1 MKNFLKI
8 SIVLI
13 LVLVTDLVTK
23 HFLSN
28 IEYLNIIPNVISFA
42 TNNGNDGVAFGLF
55 SGERV
60 WIILISSILIAALL
74 IFNHFVKN
82 KNTFY
87 CFGFGFVLGGA
98 IGNLV
103 DRIWLGTVRDFIYL
117 DFFKIFPIFNF
128 ADTFI
133 CIGAFMLAIFIL
145 FSGKGEKKSK

>member
-60 WIILISSILIAALL
+60 WIIVISSILIAALL

-87 CFGFGFVLGGA
+87 CLGFGFVLGGA

-117 DFFKIFPIFNF
+117 DFFKTFPIFNF

>member
-87 CFGFGFVLGGA
+87 CLGFGFVLGGA

>member
-28 IEYLNIIPNVISFA
+28 IEYLNIIPNVITFA

-55 SGERV
+55 SVERV

>member
-1 MKNFLKI
+1 MKNFFKI

-60 WIILISSILIAALL
+60 WIIVISSILIAALL
-74 IFNHFVKN
+74 VFNHFVKN

-87 CFGFGFVLGGA
+87 CLGFGFVLGGA

-117 DFFKIFPIFNF
+117 DFFKMFPIFNF